1 MERIGPYEI
10 VERLAIGGMAEV
22 FLGLHQAA
30 DGSVSPYAIKK
41 LLPQAREDQDVVK
54 MLIDEARLSAR
65 MSHRGIAR
73 TVKAGRDDG
82 EIYLAM
88 EFVDG
93 RDFGALLSALRDAR
107 RFLDP
112 AIAAL
117 IVLRASEALD
127 YAHRLV
133 STTGQPLN
141 VVHRDVS
148 PANIMLG
155 YDGEVRIIDFGVAR
169 AEERIAKTQT
179 GVVKGKYRYM
189 APEQALE
196 QPVDHRADVYSLGV
210 VLYEALAGQMLLP
223 TLGDVDVILAVLN
236 VKVPPL
242 RAINPDVSP
251 DLARIVA
258 RAMEKDV
265 TARYQSCADMSTDL
279 RSWMAKNAEPDTGPA
294 HLSAVM
300 VREFPDTAQ
309 RLTRLLAARQAR

>member
-1 MERIGPYEI
+1 MQRIGPYEI

-22 FLGLHQAA
+22 FLGLQRGA
-30 DGSVSPYAIKK
+30 DGSVTPYAIKK
-41 LLPQAREDQDVVK
+41 LLPQVGEDQEVVK

-73 TVKAGRDDG
+73 TVRAGRDDG

-93 RDFGALLSALRDAR
+93 RDLGALLATLRDAR
-107 RFLDP
+107 RLLDP
-112 AIAAL
+112 ALAAL

-133 STTGQPLN
+133 SASGQPLN

-169 AEERIAKTQT
+169 AEERIAKTHT

-210 VLYEALAGQMLLP
+210 VLYEALAGEILLP
-223 TLGDVDVILAVLN
+223 KLGDVDVVLAVLN

-265 TARYQSCADMSTDL
+265 TARYLSCADLSTDL
-279 RSWMAKNAEPDTGPA
+279 RTWMANNVGASIGPA
-294 HLSAVM
+294 QLSAVM
-300 VREFPDTAQ
+300 LREFSDTAQ
-309 RLTRLLAARQAR
+309 RLTRLLAGG